1 MVNIGKGGGK
11 WDRGGI
17 GEGGRLYRVDFNAP
31 AIVEEDFELWLAKD
45 IPVIY
50 THQYPDSQT
59 GHTLEVDG
67 KALGGSWRSDDILSS
82 PFTI

>member
-1 MVNIGKGGGK
+1 MG
-11 WDRGGI
+11 RGRNQ
-17 GEGGRLYRVDFNAP
+17 EGTERYRVDFDAP

-50 THQYPDSQT
+50 THQYPESQT

-67 KALGGSWRSDDILSS
+67 KALGGSWWSDDILSS
-82 PFTI
+82 PFTIRIHGHDL